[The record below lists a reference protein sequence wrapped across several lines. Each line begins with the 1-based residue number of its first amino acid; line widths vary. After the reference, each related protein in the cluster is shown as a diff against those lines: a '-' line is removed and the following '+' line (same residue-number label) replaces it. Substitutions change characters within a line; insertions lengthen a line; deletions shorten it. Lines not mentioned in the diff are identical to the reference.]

1 MKIVIPLALY
11 IIGERPVTI
20 KKKSTLFAVK
30 RHPSEEGNCSIH
42 SPIEGGFKGG
52 VPLFFITYLLIFC
65 HIARED
71 PYTIHKHQTKMK
83 SKIRHAMACRHII

>member
-11 IIGERPVTI
+11 KIGERPVTI

-42 SPIEGGFKGG
+42 SPIEGG
-52 VPLFFITYLLIFC
+52 
-65 HIARED
+65 
-71 PYTIHKHQTKMK
+71 
-83 SKIRHAMACRHII
+83 

>member
-1 MKIVIPLALY
+1 MELNKDVNSYPPRPLY

-42 SPIEGGFKGG
+42 SPIEGGLEGCAFF
-52 VPLFFITYLLIFC
+52 LFFHYISPIPVFTGELFFPQFF
-65 HIARED
+65 D
-71 PYTIHKHQTKMK
+71 
-83 SKIRHAMACRHII
+83 